1 MFLHI
6 DIDSFFISAERAKN
20 PKLLNI
26 PAAVGSRSNLEIFDK
41 KRRDIKLLNINSGA
55 FVTPVFHSSHKRT
68 FENYFVDYINGK
80 RKIRG
85 IITTASY
92 EARACGVKTGMPIA
106 KALQLCPKMVVV
118 PSNYPLYHKM
128 SKMLYIYL
136 KSQIPKIEQYSIDEF
151 FGSTD
156 GWIEDEKI
164 EEFAIYLKDEIYK
177 KFKLPVS
184 IGIAKGK
191 YIAKLATSKAKP
203 FGVCYVK
210 EHKEFIQDIPI
221 EKFAGIGKG
230 FSARLKKYGIKTL
243 GDICKNKELLYRW
256 KLPGIE
262 LYNKVCNNYGKIKEK
277 EPKKSIGLSRT
288 FDAISDYNE
297 IQRRVVIMA
306 RHIAYMVNK
315 AGVNPLRYDIKINFA
330 DGSKAK
336 KGIKLDR
343 SFSEQLLKEN
353 LVKLLKDIWKNGN
366 SAIKLRVSV
375 SNFSNQKTTLSLLN
389 INQDKK
395 QKNLDKAILKLREE
409 FGLDILKNGN
419 EV

>member
-6 DIDSFFISAERAKN
+6 DIDSFFISAERAVN

-26 PAAVGSRSNLEIFDK
+26 PAAVGSRSNLEIFDR

-55 FVTPVFHSSHKRT
+55 FVTPIFHSSHKRT
-68 FENYFVDYINGK
+68 FQNYFIDNIDGK

-106 KALQLCPKMVVV
+106 KALQLCPNMVVV
-118 PSNYPLYHKM
+118 PSNYPLYHKI

-136 KSQIPKIEQYSIDEF
+136 KSQLPKIEQYSIDEF
-151 FGSTD
+151 FGLVD
-156 GWIEDEKI
+156 GWIEDVNTKK
-164 EEFAIYLKDEIYK
+164 FAQELKTNIYK

-191 YIAKLATSKAKP
+191 YIAKLATKEAKP
-203 FGVCYVK
+203 FGVCYVDN
-210 EHKEFIQDIPI
+210 HLEFIENIPI

-230 FSARLKKYGIKTL
+230 FKKKLNKYGIKTL
-243 GDICKNKELLYRW
+243 GDVCKNRQLLYRW

-262 LYNKVCNNYGKIKEK
+262 LYNKVCNNYGDIKVK
-277 EPKKSIGLSRT
+277 EAKKSIGLSRT
-288 FDAISDYNE
+288 FDAINNYQE

-306 RHIAYMVNK
+306 RHIAYMANK
-315 AGVNPLRYDIKINFA
+315 SGVNPLRYDIKINYS

-336 KGIKLDR
+336 IGKKVDR
-343 SFSEQLLKEN
+343 EFSEQLLKET
-353 LVKLLKDIWKNGN
+353 LIKLLKEIWKDGS

-375 SNFSNQKTTLSLLN
+375 SNFLSTKTTLSLLD
-389 INQDKK
+389 IEDDKK
-395 QKNLDKAILKLREE
+395 QKKLDKAILKLRNE

-419 EV
+419 EI